1 MEAAKKKL
9 IRAGYKVGMAYMW
22 GEGVEEDIPAA
33 AYWFKQAANGGDDDA
48 QVQLGMMF
56 IYGHGV
62 EENVDK
68 GFNWLQLSAE
78 QDNPIALR
86 ELGLLYESGKG
97 VALSMSEATRLIS
110 KAASLGDK
118 KSIEWVDTHYPDK
131 PDWLKT
137 LCSEKQ

>member
-1 MEAAKKKL
+1 MSSDELESATLARQFDKAV
-9 IRAGYKVGMAYMW
+9 AGLT
-22 GEGVEEDIPAA
+22 E
-33 AYWFKQAANGGDDDA
+33 QAESG
-48 QVQLGMMF
+48 
-56 IYGHGV
+56 
-62 EENVDK
+62 K

-86 ELGLLYESGKG
+86 ELGFLHENGKG

-131 PDWLKT
+131 PNWLKT
-137 LCSEKQ
+137 LCLDSASKE

>member
-1 MEAAKKKL
+1 
-9 IRAGYKVGMAYMW
+9 
-22 GEGVEEDIPAA
+22 
-33 AYWFKQAANGGDDDA
+33 
-48 QVQLGMMF
+48 MMF

-86 ELGLLYESGKG
+86 ELGFLHENGKG

-110 KAASLGDK
+110 KA
-118 KSIEWVDTHYPDK
+118 
-131 PDWLKT
+131 
-137 LCSEKQ
+137 